1 MRYVLDSNIILFYA
15 RNSDRKRIIEEQYQP
30 FSEDNTAIISIVTV
44 AELISLAQ
52 RQKWGE
58 RKQKVLQKIFDSL
71 VIVEIRY
78 SDLIQ
83 AYVAIDT
90 YSQGNDEN
98 RPLKTSARN
107 MGKNDIWIA
116 ATTHITDAK
125 LLTTDK
131 DFDHLNGE
139 FFEIASIK

>member
-139 FFEIASIK
+139 FEWRIF